1 MASEQHNF
9 IVSAIAR
16 KIKLYGFRIIYL
28 DGKYQDVETEK
39 PDIPPKIRLI
49 GNRRD
54 SAIYG
59 GGWQRGDNLLNRER
73 GAGKGVRCWIIRSSG
88 VSGL

>member
-1 MASEQHNF
+1 MTELSFSVNLAWQLAAQE
-9 IVSAIAR
+9 AAAAR
-16 KIKLYGFRIIYL
+16 YGFIEPQHIL
-28 DGKYQDVETEK
+28 MGICSLEK
-39 PDIPPKIRLI
+39 VWLI